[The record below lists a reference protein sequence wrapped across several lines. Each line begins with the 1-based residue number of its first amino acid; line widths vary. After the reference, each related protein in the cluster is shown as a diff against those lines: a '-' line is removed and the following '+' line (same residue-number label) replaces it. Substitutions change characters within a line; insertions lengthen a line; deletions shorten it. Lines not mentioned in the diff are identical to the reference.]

1 MQNFNTMD
9 TRRLDPSGGMKE
21 KRFQTT
27 SPSKLSSISNVDK
40 AKGKVINDSMKERV
54 DSGSCQ
60 THSRLKQKKDNF
72 L

>member
-1 MQNFNTMD
+1 MQNFNTVD
-9 TRRLDPSGGMKE
+9 TRRLDPSGGIKE
-21 KRFQTT
+21 KRFQTA

-40 AKGKVINDSMKERV
+40 VKGKVINDSMKKRV

-60 THSRLKQKKDNF
+60 THSRLEKKDNF